1 MSGLFSRIPL
11 LICLP
16 LWAALS
22 GCVSQRLPSIAH
34 VHVGHVISGW
44 PDTPGKR
51 GLFDNAQQD
60 ARIAAEHAG
69 YAVEGARNL
78 PSVRM
83 HLGHVMNV
91 FDPVEEPVGPGSG
104 YGLQRAL
111 GGMADHLGY
120 AVEVPDATP
129 TLQAALRP
137 LIADLRQEQVEMR
150 LLAGM
155 ARTARIQRSAAH
167 VVAYAQEIRQRCDA
181 LAARLDQWRGRLDAA
196 LTAEQPPY
204 RTVAEQYLF
213 GLIRLPSGEW
223 AFDPQL
229 DPSRYGYY

>member
-1 MSGLFSRIPL
+1 MPGQYPRYFFL
-11 LICLP
+11 LCLP
-16 LWAALS
+16 LWAAMS
-22 GCVSQRLPSIAH
+22 GCVSQRLPAIAH

-51 GLFDNAQQD
+51 GLFDSAQQD

-83 HLGHVMNV
+83 HLGHVLNA
-91 FDPVEEPVGPGSG
+91 FDPAEEPVGPGTG
-104 YGLQRAL
+104 YGLLRAL

-137 LIADLRQEQVEMR
+137 LIAELRREQDGAR

-155 ARTARIQRSAAH
+155 SRAARIHRSAAH

-181 LAARLDQWRGRLDAA
+181 LATRLDQWRGRLDAA
-196 LTAEQPPY
+196 LAAEQPPY

-223 AFDPQL
+223 VFDPQH
-229 DPSRYGYY
+229 DPSRDGYY